1 MESKGIPNK
10 IHVSE
15 ATAKA
20 LVALGKHNWLT
31 MRDEQIDVKGKG
43 LMQTY
48 FVEPVNDTAG
58 RTRRRNGSNDSQLTS
73 SSEKDRRDEREWC
86 VEDNSSVGGT
96 MYI

>member
-20 LVALGKHNWLT
+20 LVALGKHDWLT
-31 MRDEQIDVKGKG
+31 VRDGQIDVKGKG

-48 FVEPVNDTAG
+48 FAEPANDDGG

-73 SSEKDRRDEREWC
+73 SSGKDRRDESERC
-86 VEDNSSVGGT
+86 DDNSSVGGT
-96 MYI
+96 MYA